1 MFGLAK
7 GRISCPR
14 FTISWRVEMKDYL
27 KKIILSGI
35 LQAMLIG
42 VVSIAIA
49 FAANAIRGDGLP
61 LINRIET
68 RLPPS
73 IDGASSNVSSVIS
86 LKDAFKRLNEKKAV
100 FLDARDLHEF
110 EKYHVPGAIHI
121 EPGKTED
128 KVEKIKSISAELFIA
143 YCYGPGCPLAE
154 ELAAELA
161 TKGIRNIT
169 VMPEGWD
176 G

>member
-1 MFGLAK
+1 MKENICNYFTSLILRGVFQALIIGIVSSALALAVNVA
-7 GRISCPR
+7 R
-14 FTISWRVEMKDYL
+14 T
-27 KKIILSGI
+27 
-35 LQAMLIG
+35 
-42 VVSIAIA
+42 
-49 FAANAIRGDGLP
+49 DGLP

-68 RLPPS
+68 KLPPA
-73 IDGASSNVSSVIS
+73 INGSSPSTPSVIS
-86 LKDAFKRLNEKKAV
+86 LKDALKMLNEKRAV
-100 FLDARDLHEF
+100 FLDARDINEY

-128 KVEKIKSISAELFIA
+128 KIEKVRSIKTELFIA

-154 ELAAELA
+154 ELTSELI

-176 G
+176 GWAGAGYPEEGSLK